1 VDQRG
6 FCNHHFFRHHWMQMV
21 SAQLLALL
29 GISQVASSDG
39 VSLGVGRSFG
49 FFKNPVDKAVLA
61 AGQNSYGQLG
71 VDTSNA
77 TEPTPLAVKLPD
89 GEDIMDVAAGA
100 FHSLF
105 VSESGVAYSTGR
117 NNFGQLGYTVDGSQ
131 MIAPGRIEALER
143 DPEDSNAT
151 APTVQG
157 VAAGYGHSIFLMS
170 DGSVRSV
177 GLNNQGQLGDGT
189 EVSRTEFVVPNV
201 GEAVKAIA
209 AGYDFSYFLTVSG
222 DVYATGNNLG
232 GQLGDSTREP
242 RTRPVKVLSS
252 IMAIS
257 AGEAHGLFLTVS
269 GSVLAT
275 GANFDGQV
283 GADTD
288 FVVSPMEIVSQD
300 ATSICAGGDSTTL
313 VTESQLWGQ
322 GSNRFGQL
330 ALGNVTTTSTKMQI
344 GSEVESMGFAE
355 AAVGD
360 THGLFL
366 AASNFVY
373 ASGSNMFGQLGD
385 STYQSSTRLE
395 QIYAYEPV
403 THTITTTE
411 NVPVLTTQTLTTT
424 ADNGDMTSTVT
435 ESATVTST
443 ATATGIRGGQS
454 NSSVGVIGRV
464 AIIGVI
470 VLLVMVA
477 LGLDSTCCGKKE
489 PQTGGELD
497 DRGAEMMRAQLST

>member
-1 VDQRG
+1 
-6 FCNHHFFRHHWMQMV
+6 MV
-21 SAQLLALL
+21 FAQLLAFV

-39 VSLGVGRSFG
+39 FSLGVGRSFG
-49 FFKNPVDKAVLA
+49 FFRNPVDRAVLA
-61 AGQNSYGQLG
+61 AGQNNYGQLG

-77 TEPTPLAVKLPD
+77 TEPTPRAVKLPD
-89 GEDIMDVAAGA
+89 GEEITDVAAGA

-117 NNFGQLGYTVDGSQ
+117 NTFGQLGYSTDGSQ
-131 MIAPGRIEALER
+131 MIAPGRVEALER
-143 DPEDSNAT
+143 DPEDSNTT

-201 GEAVKAIA
+201 GEAVTAIA

-232 GQLGDSTREP
+232 GQLGDSTRET
-242 RTRPVKVLSS
+242 RTRPVKVLSN

-283 GADTD
+283 GGGAL
-288 FVVSPMEIVSQD
+288 FVVSPLEIVSQD

-322 GSNRFGQL
+322 GSNRLGQL

-366 AASNFVY
+366 ATSNFVY
-373 ASGSNMFGQLGD
+373 ASGSNFFGQLGD
-385 STYQSSTRLE
+385 STYESSTRLE

-403 THTITTTE
+403 TQTITTTE
-411 NVPVLTTQTLTTT
+411 IPVPPTQTLTTT
-424 ADNGDMTSTVT
+424 ADMTATVT
-435 ESATVTST
+435 ESAATVTST
-443 ATATGIRGGQS
+443 ATATGTRGGQS
-454 NSSVGVIGRV
+454 NNNVGVLGRV

-470 VLLVMVA
+470 VTLVLVA
-477 LGLDSTCCGKKE
+477 LGLDCACGCGKKE
-489 PQTGGELD
+489 AQTDGEVD
-497 DRGAEMMRAQLST
+497 DRGAEMMRAQLSA